1 MASRGGPA
9 MLLQAEKEFAQPIR
23 LRLTRCCPTMDLVA
37 VITNEEQL
45 DVYRFNGQRAF
56 GLQRKNASSTV
67 SSVCWKYNGKNNP
80 IHQVGTNANHSKE
93 RILRSVGQMDQLKSF
108 PPKQAVS
115 FSSSAKSLRLH
126 KVLIQ
131 TQLRRQEISTALVG
145 E

>member
-1 MASRGGPA
+1 MSPQGDPA

-67 SSVCWKYNGKNNP
+67 SSVCWKYNGNLFLV
-80 IHQVGTNANHSKE
+80 QEQSNA
-93 RILRSVGQMDQLKSF
+93 
-108 PPKQAVS
+108 P
-115 FSSSAKSLRLH
+115 SLR
-126 KVLIQ
+126 
-131 TQLRRQEISTALVG
+131 EY
-145 E
+145 